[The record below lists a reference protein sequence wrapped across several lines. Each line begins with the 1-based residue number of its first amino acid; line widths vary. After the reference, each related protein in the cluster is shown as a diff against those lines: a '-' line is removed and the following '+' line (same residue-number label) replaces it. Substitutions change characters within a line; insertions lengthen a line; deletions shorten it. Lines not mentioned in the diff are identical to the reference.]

1 MAQCLGRLVRDTPK
15 GVWMLSFEEGGLF
28 HLPIR
33 CDRIALNGGGGLCA
47 TCMEREQKTVEKL
60 RDIRGTT
67 IGGTLPSYL
76 MGRVTEPIPYWSR
89 LYDGAW
95 FRLKMEEGATLS
107 RETMAKIKVAV
118 DAAYAGVETVPPAE
132 MPGGVKKMRKL
143 KVKGKLKPCASP
155 VAEDDEVEVAEAPAV
170 VVEAPPVVEVPAA
183 PIPAKKKRQPKKVA
197 SPTITTITGFV
208 PRPDAAEE
216 PEETI
221 TIPVR
226 KRTIDGRELY
236 LDPKKDKL
244 YDLKFKYVGRLKDGA
259 IVAHPDSDAE

>member
-1 MAQCLGRLVRDTPK
+1 
-15 GVWMLSFEEGGLF
+15 
-28 HLPIR
+28 
-33 CDRIALNGGGGLCA
+33 
-47 TCMEREQKTVEKL
+47 MEREQKTVEKL

-155 VAEDDEVEVAEAPAV
+155 VVEDDEAEVAEAPAV
-170 VVEAPPVVEVPAA
+170 AEAPPVVEVPAA
-183 PIPAKKKRQPKKVA
+183 PVPAKKKRQPKKVA

-226 KRTIDGRELY
+226 KRIIDGRELY

>member
-47 TCMEREQKTVEKL
+47 ACMEREQKTVEKL

-155 VAEDDEVEVAEAPAV
+155 VVEDDEAV
-170 VVEAPPVVEVPAA
+170 VAVAVAEAPPVVEVPAA
-183 PIPAKKKRQPKKVA
+183 PVPAKMKRQPK
-197 SPTITTITGFV
+197 
-208 PRPDAAEE
+208 
-216 PEETI
+216 
-221 TIPVR
+221 
-226 KRTIDGRELY
+226 
-236 LDPKKDKL
+236 
-244 YDLKFKYVGRLKDGA
+244 
-259 IVAHPDSDAE
+259 